1 MAFSVLLITQRILP
15 WWRFL
20 QKFRVR
26 FTEEKGEN
34 WQWSPRQEAHL
45 VPMEECSPFKR
56 RPAIL
61 KVFYLKSFAGGRRPT
76 EQAVIGKGCSAYP
89 DSLHAW
95 CWLKPPFCLTTD
107 WEHTIN
113 RATAWQ
119 EKWRELF
126 SVASS
131 ARLNNEQTF
140 FLSSP
145 LHGFTPHCED
155 PVREECFCLFPFF
168 FFSLSLPVPWSVTSF
183 PRKPGQEQTVCA
195 HHIQDLWEVN

>member
-1 MAFSVLLITQRILP
+1 MVSKAGSSFSSN
-15 WWRFL
+15 
-20 QKFRVR
+20 
-26 FTEEKGEN
+26 GG
-34 WQWSPRQEAHL
+34 
-45 VPMEECSPFKR
+45 MCPFKR
-56 RPAIL
+56 RPAFL

-95 CWLKPPFCLTTD
+95 CRRKPPFCLTTD

-145 LHGFTPHCED
+145 STDSLLLVKTQSEKSVSVSSP
-155 PVREECFCLFPFF
+155 LF

-183 PRKPGQEQTVCA
+183 PWKPGQEQTVCA
-195 HHIQDLWEVN
+195 HHIQDLWELN

>member
-1 MAFSVLLITQRILP
+1 MLINQSYSLIEHCYFSYSYCPDDPATV
-15 WWRFL
+15 
-20 QKFRVR
+20 KV
-26 FTEEKGEN
+26 FTEILGKIYWGKEEN
-34 WQWSPRQEAHL
+34 WRWSLRQEAHV

-56 RPAIL
+56 RPAFL

-131 ARLNNEQTF
+131 ARLNNEQAF

-145 LHGFTPHCED
+145 STDSLLIVKTQSEKS
-155 PVREECFCLFPFF
+155 VSVSSPFF
-168 FFSLSLPVPWSVTSF
+168 LLALTSCALIYDFFS
-183 PRKPGQEQTVCA
+183 
-195 HHIQDLWEVN
+195 